1 MFYWVFSCKNSILY
15 HPSYKKRVKKS
26 WIIINHKD
34 STVYPNVVYKDGLNR
49 EFSGSVLRL
58 GFQVRANP
66 KHHYN
71 ILASDAKKCC
81 WFIAKTN
88 IKTNIYLVGEARGVT
103 LWTVSKKWQTLSSSS
118 SGFLM
123 WSLRKKS
130 WALLEF
136 FFLQKVNVFF
146 VCRLNLN
153 HPIPASFSVMSKPSF
168 SEIFSLYNSL
178 SKSSL

>member
-1 MFYWVFSCKNSILY
+1 MQEFYTVSSIIQEKG
-15 HPSYKKRVKKS
+15 KKVM
-26 WIIINHKD
+26 NHNQ
-34 STVYPNVVYKDGLNR
+34 SQGLNSLSKCGLQR
-49 EFSGSVLRL
+49 WVESRIL
-58 GFQVRANP
+58 GFSFKVRFSSSG
-66 KHHYN
+66 KSETSLQHF
-71 ILASDAKKCC
+71 SFWCKKCC